1 MALQRFFVLLCAVAR
16 RARAAVAFVTPA
28 NTANAAPAAVALL
41 RVRRFVPSS
50 SGFFVVARP
59 STITSLRASHLRR
72 FFYGD
77 GPLDTLAVD
86 VTRTEMLVALARLR
100 SSAQMKSFLRGAP
113 WPLEMFFW
121 AVAPQKLADR
131 GFEHTVA
138 LDADVFAMD
147 GQIIDVLP
155 TVRGIGIVRIFPKE
169 CYTAAMPASKARLP
183 AFVPPLV
190 DAVKIAAAPHAFAHR
205 DGTNSGV
212 IVFNNSRMVEVD
224 LLRWC
229 LDAVVAANG
238 AVYGDQDLLNL
249 IIGRRDIDVR
259 YLHPRFNVQLAYP
272 ARQKDAFMDPPWCGY
287 GQAQFVAAA
296 AGGALNSSSFGHF
309 IWTRKPWTA
318 QVDGELRRIYGDLA
332 RGGRTGMQYMVLA
345 SPPWVNAWRDFAVDA
360 LGPDT
365 YSDLFKLDP
374 ARRVVDFTLLL
385 ASGHARS
392 PRRCIGAGVSSCGA
406 VRPEADVPFPSPF
419 AGFSDVQ
426 RATRRIPRIAD
437 DPTRRTLAYF

>member
-1 MALQRFFVLLCAVAR
+1 MALQHFFVLLCAVAR

-28 NTANAAPAAVALL
+28 NTANVAPAAVALL

-72 FFYGD
+72 FFDGD

>member
-1 MALQRFFVLLCAVAR
+1 
-16 RARAAVAFVTPA
+16 
-28 NTANAAPAAVALL
+28 
-41 RVRRFVPSS
+41 
-50 SGFFVVARP
+50 
-59 STITSLRASHLRR
+59 
-72 FFYGD
+72 
-77 GPLDTLAVD
+77 
-86 VTRTEMLVALARLR
+86 
-100 SSAQMKSFLRGAP
+100 
-113 WPLEMFFW
+113 MFFW

-374 ARRVVDFTLLL
+374 ARRVVDFTLLM

-406 VRPEADVPFPSPF
+406 VRPEADVPFPAPF

-437 DPTRRTLAYF
+437 DPARRTYF

>member
-1 MALQRFFVLLCAVAR
+1 MHTMVPYASSCAEPVTTGAGVESVNGCKKTGLIQANSRLVGAPLQRGVPVMNNMALQRFFVLLCAVAR

-72 FFYGD
+72 FFDGD

-212 IVFNNSRMVEVD
+212 IVFNNSRMV
-224 LLRWC
+224 
-229 LDAVVAANG
+229 
-238 AVYGDQDLLNL
+238 
-249 IIGRRDIDVR
+249 
-259 YLHPRFNVQLAYP
+259 
-272 ARQKDAFMDPPWCGY
+272 
-287 GQAQFVAAA
+287 A
-296 AGGALNSSSFGHF
+296 AGAECTLTFCRLFS
-309 IWTRKPWTA
+309 
-318 QVDGELRRIYGDLA
+318 
-332 RGGRTGMQYMVLA
+332 RGGPHLSLASSKPLAVLA
-345 SPPWVNAWRDFAVDA
+345 VFP
-360 LGPDT
+360 
-365 YSDLFKLDP
+365 
-374 ARRVVDFTLLL
+374 LL
-385 ASGHARS
+385 AGCFLHRSRSTCFGGASTQSSLRTAR
-392 PRRCIGAGVSSCGA
+392 CT
-406 VRPEADVPFPSPF
+406 
-419 AGFSDVQ
+419 
-426 RATRRIPRIAD
+426 ATRTCSI
-437 DPTRRTLAYF
+437 

>member
-1 MALQRFFVLLCAVAR
+1 MELQRFFVLLCAVAR

-72 FFYGD
+72 FFDGD

-419 AGFSDVQ
+419 ADFSDVQ

>member
-28 NTANAAPAAVALL
+28 NTANVAPAAVALL

-72 FFYGD
+72 FFDGD

-212 IVFNNSRMVEVD
+212 IVFNNSRMVAVGAECQGAFCHLFSRGGPNLSLASSKPLAVLAVFP
-224 LLRWC
+224 LLAGC
-229 LDAVVAANG
+229 F
-238 AVYGDQDLLNL
+238 
-249 IIGRRDIDVR
+249 
-259 YLHPRFNVQLAYP
+259 LHRSRSTCF
-272 ARQKDAFMDPPWCGY
+272 
-287 GQAQFVAAA
+287 
-296 AGGALNSSSFGHF
+296 GGASTQSSL
-309 IWTRKPWTA
+309 RTA
-318 QVDGELRRIYGDLA
+318 
-332 RGGRTGMQYMVLA
+332 
-345 SPPWVNAWRDFAVDA
+345 
-360 LGPDT
+360 
-365 YSDLFKLDP
+365 
-374 ARRVVDFTLLL
+374 
-385 ASGHARS
+385 
-392 PRRCIGAGVSSCGA
+392 RCT
-406 VRPEADVPFPSPF
+406 
-419 AGFSDVQ
+419 
-426 RATRRIPRIAD
+426 ATRTCSI
-437 DPTRRTLAYF
+437 

>member
-1 MALQRFFVLLCAVAR
+1 MVLRRFFVLLCAVAR

-41 RVRRFVPSS
+41 RVRRFVPPS

-72 FFYGD
+72 FFDGD

-392 PRRCIGAGVSSCGA
+392 PRRCIGADVSSCGA

>member
-1 MALQRFFVLLCAVAR
+1 MELQRFFVLLCAVAR

-72 FFYGD
+72 FFDGD

>member
-1 MALQRFFVLLCAVAR
+1 MPDTMVLQRFFVLLCAVAR

-72 FFYGD
+72 FFDGD

-212 IVFNNSRMVEVD
+212 IVFNNSRMVAVETACAVD
-224 LLRWC
+224 RAACAGMSGIARIRSARTIRRLVRAPLARSLMAW
-229 LDAVVAANG
+229 AQVVAEKRMRESMTHKTRLAWYARSSLRVLKRLERLDTWLALRAWVVTTAHLRSLDDMCLRAMTRVVANATDRTLSRG
-238 AVYGDQDLLNL
+238 WATWVTRTSRARVTTALL
-249 IIGRRDIDVR
+249 
-259 YLHPRFNVQLAYP
+259 HTW
-272 ARQKDAFMDPPWCGY
+272 ARQHMAMVMRIWATAARDASRRACFAARKSPNYAW
-287 GQAQFVAAA
+287 VAWVRA
-296 AGGALNSSSFGHF
+296 AGGA
-309 IWTRKPWTA
+309 
-318 QVDGELRRIYGDLA
+318 
-332 RGGRTGMQYMVLA
+332 
-345 SPPWVNAWRDFAVDA
+345 
-360 LGPDT
+360 
-365 YSDLFKLDP
+365 
-374 ARRVVDFTLLL
+374 
-385 ASGHARS
+385 
-392 PRRCIGAGVSSCGA
+392 IGSC
-406 VRPEADVPFPSPF
+406 DVHLSLIHI
-419 AGFSDVQ
+419 SE
-426 RATRRIPRIAD
+426 
-437 DPTRRTLAYF
+437 PTRPY

>member
-1 MALQRFFVLLCAVAR
+1 MSRCILPFILER
-16 RARAAVAFVTPA
+16 RA
-28 NTANAAPAAVALL
+28 
-41 RVRRFVPSS
+41 
-50 SGFFVVARP
+50 
-59 STITSLRASHLRR
+59 TS
-72 FFYGD
+72 
-77 GPLDTLAVD
+77 
-86 VTRTEMLVALARLR
+86 LARLV
-100 SSAQMKSFLRGAP
+100 Q
-113 WPLEMFFW
+113 
-121 AVAPQKLADR
+121 
-131 GFEHTVA
+131 TV
-138 LDADVFAMD
+138 
-147 GQIIDVLP
+147 GC
-155 TVRGIGIVRIFPKE
+155 TRR
-169 CYTAAMPASKARLP
+169 
-183 AFVPPLV
+183 VPPTRGLLS
-190 DAVKIAAAPHAFAHR
+190 
-205 DGTNSGV
+205 TQ
-212 IVFNNSRMVEVD
+212 VEVD

-437 DPTRRTLAYF
+437 DPTRRTYF

>member
-1 MALQRFFVLLCAVAR
+1 MELQRFFVLLCAVAR

-72 FFYGD
+72 FFDGD

-212 IVFNNSRMVEVD
+212 IVFNNSRMVAVGAECTLTFCRLFSRGGPHLSLASSKPLAVLAVFP
-224 LLRWC
+224 LLAGC
-229 LDAVVAANG
+229 F
-238 AVYGDQDLLNL
+238 
-249 IIGRRDIDVR
+249 
-259 YLHPRFNVQLAYP
+259 LHRSRSTCF
-272 ARQKDAFMDPPWCGY
+272 
-287 GQAQFVAAA
+287 
-296 AGGALNSSSFGHF
+296 GGASTLSSL
-309 IWTRKPWTA
+309 RTA
-318 QVDGELRRIYGDLA
+318 
-332 RGGRTGMQYMVLA
+332 
-345 SPPWVNAWRDFAVDA
+345 
-360 LGPDT
+360 
-365 YSDLFKLDP
+365 
-374 ARRVVDFTLLL
+374 
-385 ASGHARS
+385 
-392 PRRCIGAGVSSCGA
+392 RCT
-406 VRPEADVPFPSPF
+406 
-419 AGFSDVQ
+419 
-426 RATRRIPRIAD
+426 ATRTCSI
-437 DPTRRTLAYF
+437 